1 MSLKIIYV
9 NTPFWRAEVSRI
21 SLFYGSINYEDIRI
35 SREDFLS
42 AKMNGF
48 TKSGHY
54 LPLRQIPV
62 LIINNY
68 SLTQTGAMSRYCGK
82 LSGLYPI
89 NDELLA
95 AKIDQIIDICTDMTV
110 LFSNYRKNVETIIK
124 HNKRKEFFDNIIM
137 KKMKL
142 LENILLN
149 DSTFKDPKALSIA
162 EIAIWR
168 IFGWFSSGLIEGFP
182 TNFVK
187 ELKTIQMICLKVE
200 NLDFI
205 KKWISKTYHPDYV
218 RGNYT

>member
-1 MSLKIIYV
+1 MDLKILYV
-9 NTPFWRAEVSRI
+9 NTPFWRAEVPRI
-21 SLFYGSINYEDIRI
+21 SLFYGSIDYEDIRI

-48 TKSGHY
+48 TKTGYY

-82 LSGLYPI
+82 LSGLYPK

-110 LFSNYRKNVETIIK
+110 LFSNYRKNVEKTIK
-124 HNKRKEFFDNIIM
+124 HNNRKEFFDNIIM

-149 DSTFKDPKALSIA
+149 DSSFNDPKALSIA

>member
-1 MSLKIIYV
+1 MNLKIIYV
-9 NTPFWRAEVSRI
+9 DTPFWRAEVPRL
-21 SLFYGSINYEDIRI
+21 SLVYGSINFEDIRI

-42 AKMNGF
+42 AKVSGF
-48 TKSGHY
+48 TAAGFY
-54 LPLRQIPV
+54 LPFRQIPV

-82 LSGLYPI
+82 LSGLYPK
-89 NDELLA
+89 NNELLA

-110 LFSNYRKNVETIIK
+110 LFSNYRKNIEIMIN
-124 HNKRKEFFDNIIM
+124 HDKRKEFFDNVIM

-149 DSTFKDPKALSIA
+149 DDSFNDQKSLSIA

>member
-1 MSLKIIYV
+1 MDLKIIYV
-9 NTPFWRAEVSRI
+9 DTPFWRAEVPRL
-21 SLFYGSINYEDIRI
+21 SLFYGSIDFEDIRI
-35 SREDFLS
+35 SREDYLS
-42 AKMNGF
+42 SKISGYTDAGF
-48 TKSGHY
+48 N

-62 LIINNY
+62 LIINNF

-82 LSGLYPI
+82 LSGLYPK
-89 NDELLA
+89 NDDLLA

-110 LFSNYRKNVETIIK
+110 LFSNYRKNIETKII

-137 KKMKL
+137 HKMKL
-142 LENILLN
+142 LENILLYDN
-149 DSTFKDPKALSIA
+149 SFKDPKALSIA

-200 NLDFI
+200 NFDFI
-205 KKWISKTYHPDYV
+205 KKWISKTYHQDYV
-218 RGNYT
+218 RGNYV

>member
-9 NTPFWRAEVSRI
+9 DTPFWRAEVPRL
-21 SLFYGSINYEDIRI
+21 SLFYGSIDYEDIRI

-54 LPLRQIPV
+54 LPLQQIPV

-82 LSGLYPI
+82 LSGLYPK

-187 ELKTIQMICLKVE
+187 QLKTIQMICLKVE
-200 NLDFI
+200 KFDFV
-205 KKWISKTYHPDYV
+205 KEWISKTYHPDYV
-218 RGNYT
+218 RGNYI

>member
-1 MSLKIIYV
+1 MGLKIIYV

-21 SLFYGSINYEDIRI
+21 SLFYGSIDYEDIRI

-68 SLTQTGAMSRYCGK
+68 SLTQTSAMSRYCGK
-82 LSGLYPI
+82 LSGLYPK

-137 KKMKL
+137 KK
-142 LENILLN
+142 NISN
-149 DSTFKDPKALSIA
+149 
-162 EIAIWR
+162 AI
-168 IFGWFSSGLIEGFP
+168 
-182 TNFVK
+182 
-187 ELKTIQMICLKVE
+187 
-200 NLDFI
+200 
-205 KKWISKTYHPDYV
+205 
-218 RGNYT
+218 

>member
-1 MSLKIIYV
+1 MDLKIIYV
-9 NTPFWRAEVSRI
+9 NTPFWRAEVPRI
-21 SLFYGSINYEDIRI
+21 SLFYGSIDYEDIRI

-48 TKSGHY
+48 TKSGYY
-54 LPLRQIPV
+54 LPFRQIPV
-62 LIINNY
+62 LIINDY
-68 SLTQTGAMSRYCGK
+68 SLTQTGAISRYCGK
-82 LSGLYPI
+82 LSGLYPK
-89 NDELLA
+89 NDDFFA
-95 AKIDQIIDICTDMTV
+95 AKIDQIIDICTDLTV
-110 LFSNYRKNVETIIK
+110 LFSNYRKNIEIEIDL
-124 HNKRKEFFDNIIM
+124 NKRKEFFNNILMRKI
-137 KKMKL
+137 KL

-149 DSTFKDPKALSIA
+149 ENYFKQKNSISIA

-187 ELKTIQMICLKVE
+187 EFKTIQMICLKVE

-205 KKWISKTYHPDYV
+205 KKWISKTYHPDFV

>member
-9 NTPFWRAEVSRI
+9 NTPFWRAEVPRI
-21 SLFYGSINYEDIRI
+21 SLFYGSIDYEDIRI

-42 AKMNGF
+42 AKKNGF
-48 TKSGHY
+48 TKLGHY

-82 LSGLYPI
+82 LSGLYPK

-124 HNKRKEFFDNIIM
+124 HNKRKEFFDNILM
-137 KKMKL
+137 NKMKL
-142 LENILLN
+142 LENMLLN
-149 DSTFKDPKALSIA
+149 DNYFKDLNSLSIA

-187 ELKTIQMICLKVE
+187 QLKTIQMICLKLE
-200 NLDFI
+200 QFDFV
-205 KKWISKTYHPDYV
+205 KEWISKTYHPDYV

>member
-1 MSLKIIYV
+1 MNIKIIYV
-9 NTPFWRAEVSRI
+9 DTPFWRAEVPRL
-21 SLFYGSINYEDIRI
+21 SLFYGSIDFEDIRV

-42 AKMNGF
+42 AKINGF
-48 TKSGHY
+48 TEAGFY

-62 LIINNY
+62 LIFNNY
-68 SLTQTGAMSRYCGK
+68 SLTQTGAMSRFCGK
-82 LSGLYPI
+82 LSGLYPK
-89 NDELLA
+89 NNELLA

-110 LFSNYRKNVETIIK
+110 LFSNYRKNIETMID
-124 HNKRKEFFDNIIM
+124 HNKRKEFFYNTIM
-137 KKMKL
+137 QKMKL
-142 LENILLN
+142 LENIVLN
-149 DSTFKDPKALSIA
+149 DNSFNNPKALSIA

-200 NLDFI
+200 SLDFI
-205 KKWISKTYHPDYV
+205 KKWINKTYHPDYI

>member
-21 SLFYGSINYEDIRI
+21 SLFYGSIDYEDIRI

-82 LSGLYPI
+82 LSGLYPK
-89 NDELLA
+89 NDEFLA

-149 DSTFKDPKALSIA
+149 DSTFKDPKA
-162 EIAIWR
+162 
-168 IFGWFSSGLIEGFP
+168 
-182 TNFVK
+182 
-187 ELKTIQMICLKVE
+187 
-200 NLDFI
+200 
-205 KKWISKTYHPDYV
+205 
-218 RGNYT
+218 

>member
-1 MSLKIIYV
+1 MDLKIIYV
-9 NTPFWRAEVSRI
+9 NTPFWRAEVPRI
-21 SLFYGSINYEDIRI
+21 SLFYGSIDYEDIRI

-42 AKMNGF
+42 AKKNGF

-54 LPLRQIPV
+54 LPLQQIPV
-62 LIINNY
+62 LIIDNY
-68 SLTQTGAMSRYCGK
+68 SLTQTGAISRYCGK
-82 LSGLYPI
+82 LSGLYPK

-110 LFSNYRKNVETIIK
+110 LFSNYRKNIETKIK

-149 DSTFKDPKALSIA
+149 DSIFKDPKALSIA

-200 NLDFI
+200 NFDFI
-205 KKWISKTYHPDYV
+205 KKWISKTYHQDYV
-218 RGNYT
+218 RGNYI

>member
-1 MSLKIIYV
+1 MDLKIIYV
-9 NTPFWRAEVSRI
+9 NTPFWRAEVPRI
-21 SLFYGSINYEDIRI
+21 SLFYGSIDYEDIRI

-42 AKMNGF
+42 AKKNGF

-54 LPLRQIPV
+54 LPLQQIPV
-62 LIINNY
+62 LIIDNY

-82 LSGLYPI
+82 LSGLYPK

-110 LFSNYRKNVETIIK
+110 LFSNYRKNIETTIK

-149 DSTFKDPKALSIA
+149 DSIFKDPKALSIA

-200 NLDFI
+200 NFDFI
-205 KKWISKTYHPDYV
+205 KKWISKTYHQDYV
-218 RGNYT
+218 RGNYI